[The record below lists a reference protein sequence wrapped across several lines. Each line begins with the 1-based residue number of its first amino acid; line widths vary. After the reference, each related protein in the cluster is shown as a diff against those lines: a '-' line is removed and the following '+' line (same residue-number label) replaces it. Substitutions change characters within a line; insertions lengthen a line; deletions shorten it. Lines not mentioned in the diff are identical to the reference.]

1 MRYTAKKIATMLLT
15 MVIVSFLTFVAFSLL
30 SGDAA
35 TRLLGTEAT
44 PERLEALRIELGLND
59 PLLVRYGR
67 WLWDALRGDLGTS
80 YRYGQSVSSLIAQR
94 LGPTLTLTALA
105 FALIVAVSIP
115 FGVLSAKY
123 AGGRLDRALTVINQV
138 VMAVPPFF
146 TGILF
151 TYLFGLVLHL
161 FIAGA
166 FPAGGVGHYIGYLFF
181 PALAVALPR
190 IAMTVKLLR
199 TSILDE
205 AQRDYVRT
213 SMSRGRSRSGI
224 LYRHVLKNTLVPV
237 LTFLAMTVADLLAGS
252 VVIEQVFAVP
262 GLGRLIRDVVPRR
275 RDRLALQEDHLSGKQ
290 ERPGYQQ
297 QNRKYSRQQNDDLP
311 AVGGSIMQSGAPRGH
326 RAPCGLLCR
335 SGCGLAWRICR
346 IRHTAARLCRALRT
360 ACTVTHCRRGRV
372 AGCPC
377 PAPVPGGSRP
387 SRASLFRSVIL
398 HSVPPVRA
406 MEHTGAAVPCVQK
419 RVAAQG
425 GSPEDPRPDGRVA
438 ASEETHHAATHFL
451 SVLPY
456 SRLRE
461 RSLCGSAQLPAM
473 QYSAT
478 IRTKNTVDRTVV
490 RIRSVLSFRPDLPL
504 PKKVS
509 APPAMAPDRPA
520 LLPD

>member
-190 IAMTVKLLR
+190 IAMTV
-199 TSILDE
+199 
-205 AQRDYVRT
+205 
-213 SMSRGRSRSGI
+213 
-224 LYRHVLKNTLVPV
+224 
-237 LTFLAMTVADLLAGS
+237 ADLLAGS

-262 GLGRLIRDVVPRR
+262 GLGRLLLTSIEGRDEPVARAIVVLLAFAVILCNLLADLLARRIDPR
-275 RDRLALQEDHLSGKQ
+275 LG
-290 ERPGYQQ
+290 
-297 QNRKYSRQQNDDLP
+297 
-311 AVGGSIMQSGAPRGH
+311 SGAG
-326 RAPCGLLCR
+326 
-335 SGCGLAWRICR
+335 
-346 IRHTAARLCRALRT
+346 
-360 ACTVTHCRRGRV
+360 
-372 AGCPC
+372 
-377 PAPVPGGSRP
+377 
-387 SRASLFRSVIL
+387 
-398 HSVPPVRA
+398 
-406 MEHTGAAVPCVQK
+406 GAA
-419 RVAAQG
+419 
-425 GSPEDPRPDGRVA
+425 
-438 ASEETHHAATHFL
+438 
-451 SVLPY
+451 
-456 SRLRE
+456 
-461 RSLCGSAQLPAM
+461 
-473 QYSAT
+473 
-478 IRTKNTVDRTVV
+478 
-490 RIRSVLSFRPDLPL
+490 
-504 PKKVS
+504 
-509 APPAMAPDRPA
+509 
-520 LLPD
+520 